1 MTIQEYFGDWT
12 KVIDLSKVNTITN
25 RLKPYNKVLCPKLH
39 DVFKAFRLCKLQ
51 DVRVVIIGQDPYPNY
66 VKGIPVATGLAFAN
80 SSNTLEKDYS
90 PSLKVL
96 RDSFMDIDESE
107 ERIIFDP
114 SLESWEKQGVL
125 LLNTAL
131 SCLQD
136 QVRSH
141 TLLWR
146 PFITSFLDNL
156 NKYLTGVVYVLMG
169 NDALSLEPYIKKDF
183 NYIIKTKHPAYYARK
198 HIAMPNI
205 WNCIN
210 QILIGQNG
218 YGIKWYNT
226 LNFKENEEVFYF
238 KH

>member
-25 RLKPYNKVLCPKLH
+25 RLKPYNRILCPKLH

-146 PFITSFLDNL
+146 PFITSFLTNL
-156 NKYLTGVVYVLMG
+156 SKCSSGIVYILMG
-169 NDALSLEPYIKKDF
+169 SAAQSFEPCIEKKF
-183 NYIIKTKHPAYYARK
+183 NHVVRIRHPSYYARTK
-198 HIAMPNI
+198 TRMPSDI
-205 WNCIN
+205 WKEVN

-218 YGIKWYNT
+218 YGIEWY
-226 LNFKENEEVFYF
+226 KEY
-238 KH
+238 